1 MCHTCVYIASY
12 RMSYEDFVE
21 QFSKLEICILHPDSI
36 ILVAGELSKKRFQM
50 TAHEG
55 CWMKHVNAGGC
66 KNYRGQ
72 YKPAKLH

>member
-1 MCHTCVYIASY
+1 
-12 RMSYEDFVE
+12 MSHEDFVE
-21 QFSKLEICILHPDSI
+21 QFSTLEICILHPDSA
-36 ILVAGELSKKRFQM
+36 AGDTSKKRFQM

-72 YKPAKLH
+72 YVILITA